1 MEVRRAILSP
11 NVIALVVLGV
21 LGLVVLWV
29 MTSWLVELDSGAIF
43 DDTDRDAQRRYYL
56 MSTLPYMLSG
66 AAVSALLASLLG
78 LPLLI
83 GARLV
88 AIRQEPTATSTSP

>member
-1 MEVRRAILSP
+1 MDVRRAILSP
-11 NVIALVVLGV
+11 NVVALVVLGV

-29 MTSWLVELDSGAIF
+29 MTSWLVELDSGTIF
-43 DDTDRDAQRRYYL
+43 DDTDRDAQRRYHL

-66 AAVSALLASLLG
+66 PAVSALLASLLG

-88 AIRQEPTATSTSP
+88 AMRREPTTTSTGP